1 MVISPS
7 QSQSHS
13 QSSVPVYVC
22 SRKYIPSEGRVV
34 LLEGAEELQDSK
46 ARPCVLVQ
54 GNLVPMSQHIN
65 PPPINRVITAPQSM
79 QPTQLKASRKSS
91 KRKRFSGQE
100 TNLLRPAGSPGSA
113 PGSATTSMGGATS
126 AERSS
131 QQGLGIMPPVVST
144 PRSRRPV
151 GGHGRWSEERYE
163 GAKAALIHILRMM
176 DATRAD
182 KAVLRPALREQA
194 RKVIGD
200 TGLLDHL
207 LKHLA
212 DQVIAQDGE
221 RLRRRHNREGHME
234 YWLQSPAAAQ
244 AEEEM
249 LKEEMQALTSELRQ
263 VREARHVLQ
272 AVRTEAAQAIQAVTG
287 LKHHPEEAL
296 PNLQTPSLVPTSP
309 HVNTRLSALEA
320 ADVEFKVRLHDAESF
335 TVSAIEEVRR
345 EVASAGVLLGEHI
358 GKFAQVTQ
366 DLEAR
371 CTALEKDQAAMK
383 EEVAGRFEALAS
395 ALSQAVTATTM
406 LGQELVRRDN
416 VMMAL
421 QHEIAALKNSVYVLQ
436 QGQGDQQHH
445 SLPEGPSSP
454 LLRHGNG
461 GPGNTGVPSDLEA
474 ALKLPVP
481 GQALEPS
488 TIQDMTVAGVEG
500 VEGGDTEKYTSPS
513 LEMPHIK

>member
-1 MVISPS
+1 
-7 QSQSHS
+7 
-13 QSSVPVYVC
+13 
-22 SRKYIPSEGRVV
+22 
-34 LLEGAEELQDSK
+34 
-46 ARPCVLVQ
+46 
-54 GNLVPMSQHIN
+54 
-65 PPPINRVITAPQSM
+65 
-79 QPTQLKASRKSS
+79 
-91 KRKRFSGQE
+91 
-100 TNLLRPAGSPGSA
+100 
-113 PGSATTSMGGATS
+113 
-126 AERSS
+126 
-131 QQGLGIMPPVVST
+131 
-144 PRSRRPV
+144 
-151 GGHGRWSEERYE
+151 
-163 GAKAALIHILRMM
+163 M

-371 CTALEKDQAAMK
+371 CTALEKDQASMK

-421 QHEIAALKNSVYVLQ
+421 QHEMASLKNSIYALQ
-436 QGQGDQQHH
+436 QGHGNPSQQYQSQH
-445 SLPEGPSSP
+445 ERPSSP

-461 GPGNTGVPSDLEA
+461 GPGNPVPSDLEA

-488 TIQDMTVAGVEG
+488 TIQDMTVAGVEAGG
-500 VEGGDTEKYTSPS
+500 VSPS
-513 LEMPHIK
+513 LELPHMK

>member
-1 MVISPS
+1 
-7 QSQSHS
+7 
-13 QSSVPVYVC
+13 
-22 SRKYIPSEGRVV
+22 
-34 LLEGAEELQDSK
+34 
-46 ARPCVLVQ
+46 
-54 GNLVPMSQHIN
+54 
-65 PPPINRVITAPQSM
+65 
-79 QPTQLKASRKSS
+79 
-91 KRKRFSGQE
+91 
-100 TNLLRPAGSPGSA
+100 
-113 PGSATTSMGGATS
+113 
-126 AERSS
+126 
-131 QQGLGIMPPVVST
+131 
-144 PRSRRPV
+144 
-151 GGHGRWSEERYE
+151 
-163 GAKAALIHILRMM
+163 
-176 DATRAD
+176 
-182 KAVLRPALREQA
+182 
-194 RKVIGD
+194 
-200 TGLLDHL
+200 
-207 LKHLA
+207 
-212 DQVIAQDGE
+212 
-221 RLRRRHNREGHME
+221 ME

-296 PNLQTPSLVPTSP
+296 LQTPSLVPTSP

-335 TVSAIEEVRR
+335 TVSAIEEVRK

-421 QHEIAALKNSVYVLQ
+421 QHEIASLRSSFHAASR
-436 QGQGDQQHH
+436 QGEQRQ
-445 SLPEGPSSP
+445 PEGPPSP

-461 GPGNTGVPSDLEA
+461 GPGNSQPSELEA

-488 TIQDMTVAGVEG
+488 TLQDMSVAGM
-500 VEGGDTEKYTSPS
+500 EGGGIERGAS
-513 LEMPHIK
+513 

>member
-1 MVISPS
+1 
-7 QSQSHS
+7 
-13 QSSVPVYVC
+13 
-22 SRKYIPSEGRVV
+22 
-34 LLEGAEELQDSK
+34 
-46 ARPCVLVQ
+46 
-54 GNLVPMSQHIN
+54 
-65 PPPINRVITAPQSM
+65 
-79 QPTQLKASRKSS
+79 
-91 KRKRFSGQE
+91 
-100 TNLLRPAGSPGSA
+100 
-113 PGSATTSMGGATS
+113 
-126 AERSS
+126 
-131 QQGLGIMPPVVST
+131 
-144 PRSRRPV
+144 
-151 GGHGRWSEERYE
+151 
-163 GAKAALIHILRMM
+163 M

-212 DQVIAQDGE
+212 DQVVAQDGE

-296 PNLQTPSLVPTSP
+296 LQTPSLVPTSP

-335 TVSAIEEVRR
+335 TVSAIEEVRK

-421 QHEIAALKNSVYVLQ
+421 QHEIASLRSSFHAASR
-436 QGQGDQQHH
+436 QGEQRQ
-445 SLPEGPSSP
+445 PEGPPSP

-461 GPGNTGVPSDLEA
+461 GPGNSQPSELEA

-488 TIQDMTVAGVEG
+488 TLQDMSVAGM
-500 VEGGDTEKYTSPS
+500 EGGGIERGAS
-513 LEMPHIK
+513 